1 MKETADFKEIIN
13 IPRGLSE
20 KTDGTKTSRNIKSPA
35 GGIYRGELRLS
46 SWYENI
52 RAKSSSCLIMLV
64 PFVACPRSSLCLE
77 WTQQEA
83 GEDAVPLENRLP
95 ESVFLSG

>member
-20 KTDGTKTSRNIKSPA
+20 KTDGTKTSRKIKNPA
-35 GGIYRGELRLS
+35 GGMYRRELRLS

-52 RAKSSSCLIMLV
+52 RTKSSSCLIMPV
-64 PFVACPRSSLCLE
+64 PFVMCPRSFLCVE
-77 WTQQEA
+77 WTQREA
-83 GEDAVPLENRLP
+83 GEDAVPLENRLAK
-95 ESVFLSG
+95 SVFISG